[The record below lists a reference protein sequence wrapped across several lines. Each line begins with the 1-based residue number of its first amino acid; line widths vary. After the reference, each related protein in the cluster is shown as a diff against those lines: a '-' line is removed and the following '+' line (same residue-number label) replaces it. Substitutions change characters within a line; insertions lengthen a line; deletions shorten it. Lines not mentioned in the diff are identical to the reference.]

1 MIKSLKRLIN
11 NLDVQ
16 LIKFALILV
25 KLQNLTKLVSEVGFA
40 YQSPPPEYLAMAT
53 S

>member
-16 LIKFALILV
+16 LIKFALILE
-25 KLQNLTKLVSEVGFA
+25 KLQNLTNNSLCKTKIFKIYYIRKMMIA
-40 YQSPPPEYLAMAT
+40 
-53 S
+53 